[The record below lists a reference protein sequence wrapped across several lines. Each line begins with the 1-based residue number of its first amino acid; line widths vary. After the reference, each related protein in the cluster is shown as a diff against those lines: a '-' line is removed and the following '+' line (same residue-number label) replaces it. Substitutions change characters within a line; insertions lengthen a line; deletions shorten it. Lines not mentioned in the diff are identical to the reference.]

1 MNKRVYIFKQK
12 FLEKINIIKIKIKQ
26 WNILFIINNICRK
39 KWFQKLFFIILV
51 FILLFIDKNQKKDNS
66 RYVALYKA
74 QKYMTICLNDILIN
88 KIKFNNINETKISV
102 IIPVFNC
109 EKTIKSAIR
118 SIQNQNMSEIEILL
132 INDFSN
138 DTTLRIIEELNFNDS
153 RIRIINNK
161 KNMGTLYSRCI
172 GVLKAKAKYILALD
186 NDDLFMDYDLF
197 DLVFE
202 EAEIGKYDIVG
213 FKAVRGSS
221 YNINVLNLVDDVF
234 HDIPNNLILH
244 QPELGIHPFT
254 KNGNYIINDIHIW
267 GKCINT
273 QIYKKGVIAL
283 GEKRYSTFMSW
294 AEDTSMVFVLFNIAQ
309 SFKFISK
316 YGVFHL
322 MSEKTACF
330 TQPDNNK
337 MFGEIFL
344 LDIMFDFS
352 NNDFKGKHLL
362 VGKSLEMR
370 NYDFFNLLNESNVK
384 YLDYVLKKIINSK
397 YLTKEDK
404 NIIRQNYSEF
414 NLTEY

>member
-1 MNKRVYIFKQK
+1 M
-12 FLEKINIIKIKIKQ
+12 
-26 WNILFIINNICRK
+26 NNIK
-39 KWFQKLFFIILV
+39 V
-51 FILLFIDKNQKKDNS
+51 
-66 RYVALYKA
+66 
-74 QKYMTICLNDILIN
+74 
-88 KIKFNNINETKISV
+88 KFNNKNETKISV

-109 EKTIKSAIR
+109 EKTIKYAVR
-118 SIQNQNMSEIEILL
+118 SIQNQNMSDIEILL

-138 DTTLRIIEELNFNDS
+138 DTTLRIIEDLNFNDS
-153 RIRIINNK
+153 RIRIINNN

-172 GVLKAKAKYILALD
+172 GVLKAKGKYIFALD

-197 DLVFE
+197 DIIFE
-202 EAEIGKYDIVG
+202 EAEAGKYDIVG

-244 QPELGIHPFT
+244 QPELGIHSFT
-254 KNGNYIINDIHIW
+254 KNGNYVINDIHIW

-283 GEKRYSTFMSW
+283 GKKRYSTFMSW
-294 AEDTSMVFVLFNIAQ
+294 AEDTSMVFVLFNIAK

-322 MSEKTACF
+322 MSQKTACF
-330 TQPDNNK
+330 TQPDDNN

-362 VGKSLEMR
+362 VGKSLEIR
-370 NYDFFNLLNESNVK
+370 NYYFFNLYNESNVK

-397 YLTKEDK
+397 YLTREDK
-404 NIIRQNYSEF
+404 NIIRQNYREF